1 MFGVLG
7 VLNVLNVLNMPMDAS
22 LAYRALLD
30 SFRHHESV
38 CPSVGPSVLV
48 LVIRSVVKNR
58 EMEHLSAE
66 LVAQLIGMP
75 YMRS

>member
-1 MFGVLG
+1 MLY
-7 VLNVLNVLNMPMDAS
+7 MPMDAS
-22 LAYRALLD
+22 LAYWALLD
-30 SFRHHESV
+30 SFRHLHESV

-48 LVIRSVVKNR
+48 LVFRSVVKNR